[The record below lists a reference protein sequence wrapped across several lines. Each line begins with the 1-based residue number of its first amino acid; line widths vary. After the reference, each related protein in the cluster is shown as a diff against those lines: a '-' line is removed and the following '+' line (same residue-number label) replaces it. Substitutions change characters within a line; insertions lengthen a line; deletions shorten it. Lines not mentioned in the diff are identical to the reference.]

1 MMNTDRRTGRS
12 IERRNVCR
20 SGESA
25 IYYSRSAASVRRIR
39 VCQMQRRMILV
50 CGAVLLLIGG
60 VLLGSSIV
68 GASRSNASN
77 EDTLYKY
84 YTSVEVQAG
93 DTLWTIAEQYMQEND
108 DRNDYIQELKEMNH
122 LQSDTIHAG
131 DYLTIAYYSH
141 EFK

>member
-1 MMNTDRRTGRS
+1 MMNTDRRMERS

-20 SGESA
+20 SGERA

-39 VCQMQRRMILV
+39 VYQMHRRMILV

-77 EDTLYKY
+77 EDTVYKY
-84 YTSVEVQAG
+84 YTSVEVQTG